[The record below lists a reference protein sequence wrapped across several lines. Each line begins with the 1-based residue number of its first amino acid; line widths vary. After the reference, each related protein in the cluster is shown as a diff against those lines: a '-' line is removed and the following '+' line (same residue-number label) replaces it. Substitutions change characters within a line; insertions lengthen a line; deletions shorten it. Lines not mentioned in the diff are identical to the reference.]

1 MQRPLPPNSFILQ
14 NFQEFYKELLV
25 QKELALTFDQEL
37 EVEGESSEINEK
49 KELLPGKIQR
59 RLRLLLEQQSLNA
72 ASQVGEFAVSHYQ
85 EAQYVMAALADEI
98 FLNIKWHGQKY
109 WENSLLESHL
119 FHTQIAGEL
128 FFTKL
133 EAVLTSNDP
142 TQLDLA
148 IIYLWTLG
156 LGFKGQYRDQHHE
169 EKLDWYR
176 NQLYVLITHHSSNLF
191 HPGRAFL
198 DENCY
203 EHRVTQPTSRGLPE
217 LRLWLIAFSSIVL
230 IYLFASSVFW
240 YKIARDMDDTT
251 SLILQQARYMG
262 LS

>member
-1 MQRPLPPNSFILQ
+1 MQQLAPTNSFILQ
-14 NFQEFYKELLV
+14 NFQDFYRELLA
-25 QKELALTFDQEL
+25 QKEIALTFAHEL
-37 EVEGESSEINEK
+37 EEENESAEIAEK
-49 KELLPGKIQR
+49 KEHLPAKIQR
-59 RLRLLLEQQSLNA
+59 RLRLFLEQQSLNA

-109 WENSLLESHL
+109 WENSLLESQL

-148 IIYLWTLG
+148 IIYIWTLG
-156 LGFKGQYRDQHHE
+156 LGFTGQYREQHHE

-176 NQLYVLITHHSSNLF
+176 NQLYVLITHHSPNLF

-203 EHRVTQPTSRGLPE
+203 EHRVSQPPSRGLPE
-217 LRLWLIAFSSIVL
+217 LRVWLIAFSSIIL
-230 IYLFASSVFW
+230 IYLFASSVLW
-240 YKIARDMDDTT
+240 YKIARDIDETT